1 MSAKYACITQFRS
14 VFPVR
19 LMCRVLGV
27 SHAGFYAAR
36 HRAPSARARANA
48 LLDVQLRATHAASD
62 GTYGAP
68 RLRKALV
75 ADGHRISQKRIA
87 RRLQVLALRGFRPTA
102 WVRTT
107 TPDPALASAPNA
119 LARDF
124 AVGTPDRVWSA
135 DITYLPTHEGFLY
148 LAVVLDVGSRRVVG
162 WAMRAT
168 LAEDVVVAALD
179 AALATRRGRP
189 ALLHSDRGSQYGGR
203 AHRARLAA
211 HGITCSM
218 SRTGNCWDNAVTE
231 SFFATLKVECFTRR
245 PCRTHAEARARV
257 LHYIEAWYNP
267 TRLHSS
273 LGYRSPDTYEQD
285 YWRQH
290 AAS

>member
-1 MSAKYACITQFRS
+1 MSAKYACLAQYRAE
-14 VFPVR
+14 FPLR

-36 HRAPSARARANA
+36 HRPPSARARANA
-48 LLDVQLRATHAASD
+48 VLDVQLQAAHAASD

-68 RLRKALV
+68 RLQRALRG
-75 ADGHRISQKRIA
+75 DGTRVSQKRIA
-87 RRLQVLALRGFRPTA
+87 RRLRALGLRGHRPRA

-107 TPDPALASAPNA
+107 TPDATLATAPNT

-124 AVGTPDRVWSA
+124 AVTAPDRVWSA

-162 WAMRAT
+162 WAMRPT
-168 LAEDVVVAALD
+168 LEEGLVLAALK
-179 AALATRRGRP
+179 AALTTRRGRP
-189 ALLHSDRGSQYGGR
+189 VLHHSDQGSQYSGR
-203 AHRARLAA
+203 AYRARLAA
-211 HGITCSM
+211 HGIACSM
-218 SRTGNCWDNAVTE
+218 SRTGNCWDNAITE
-231 SFFATLKVECFTRR
+231 SFFATLKVESLTRR
-245 PCRTHAEARARV
+245 PCRTHADARARV
-257 LHYIEAWYNP
+257 LHFIEAWYNP

-290 AAS
+290 AAT

>member
-1 MSAKYACITQFRS
+1 MSAKYACIAQYRAE
-14 VFPVR
+14 FPVR

-27 SHAGFYAAR
+27 SPAGFYAAR
-36 HRAPSARARANA
+36 QRPPSARARTTAV
-48 LLDVQLRATHAASD
+48 LDAQLRRLHAASD

-68 RLRKALV
+68 RLRHAV
-75 ADGHRISQKRIA
+75 AAEGQPVSQKRIA
-87 RRLQVLALRGFRPTA
+87 RRLQVLGLRGFRPRA

-107 TPDPALASAPNA
+107 TPDPSVVPAPNT
-119 LARDF
+119 LDRDF
-124 AVGTPDRVWSA
+124 TVGAPDRVWSA
-135 DITYLPTHEGFLY
+135 DITYLPTHDGFLY

-162 WAMRAT
+162 WAMRPT
-168 LAEDVVVAALD
+168 LEDELVVAALD

-189 ALLHSDRGSQYGGR
+189 RLGHSDRGSQYAGR
-203 AHRARLAA
+203 AHRQRLAA

-231 SFFATLKVECFTRR
+231 SFFATLKIERFTRR

-257 LHYIEAWYNP
+257 LHFIDAWYNP

-273 LGYRSPDTYEQD
+273 LGYRSPDAYERD
-285 YWRQH
+285 YWRLH